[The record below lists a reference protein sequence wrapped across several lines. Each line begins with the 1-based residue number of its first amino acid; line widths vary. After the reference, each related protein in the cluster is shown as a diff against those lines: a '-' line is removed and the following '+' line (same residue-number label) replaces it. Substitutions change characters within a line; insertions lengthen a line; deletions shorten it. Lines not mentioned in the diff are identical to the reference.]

1 MTATQQSTDNA
12 SPTLAHN
19 AIGLPEVL
27 FQSIT
32 HMAPAVATALS
43 IGAATT
49 FAGGIT
55 PLAVVFAMIAVL
67 FTAYS
72 MAQLAK
78 HLPSAG
84 GMYTYVGRGLGSFF
98 GWLVAWSFAIA
109 EPLVM
114 PLLLGGFGFYG
125 AIFFSSYLGIEFE
138 FAWVVLAIAC
148 GLVVWFLNYRG
159 IGLSTR
165 TGLVLGVIEIAIFLL
180 ISTLLI
186 VNADDNTLSVFLPGD
201 EGVKPA
207 FQGMIFCLLAFIGFE
222 AAAPLGEETSEP
234 RRVIP
239 RALIWSALLV
249 GLFYVFNYYAATVFF
264 GPDQMT
270 GFYTSHDGDP
280 WGFMAEEVLPGIG
293 GLLVV
298 FAILNS
304 SLANANAGATA
315 ATRSLF
321 AMGRA
326 SLLPHYFAR
335 VDAGTRAPVNA
346 VHFQAITALII
357 VVVLGFLLTDDPY
370 PFGLNVYVF
379 LGTMLGLIFA
389 GIYILVNLAC
399 FGYYWRERRDEF
411 NWLKHAVVPVFGVIA
426 MIPGPAGGHRRGD
439 DPDPRRHARPVQQL
453 PAVGGADRRRP
464 GPHRGRHLHRAADA
478 EPGGAGP
485 RGRGLW
491 RRVRSCGGTAADG
504 ARRLL
509 TDAGRRQR
517 RPVFSGYSTSIF
529 SCAGGGA
536 WGGSAGAADSS
547 SPAIHRS
554 R

>member
-1 MTATQQSTDNA
+1 MTATQPSA
-12 SPTLAHN
+12 EAGPGLARN

-55 PLAVVFAMIAVL
+55 PLAVLFAMIAVL
-67 FTAYS
+67 FTAFS
-72 MAQLAK
+72 MAELAR

-98 GWLVAWSFAIA
+98 GWLVAWGFALA

-125 AIFFSSYLGIEFE
+125 AIFLSSYLGVEFE
-138 FAWVVLAIAC
+138 YAWVVLAVLC
-148 GLVVWFLNYRG
+148 GLIVWWLTYRG
-159 IGLSTR
+159 VGLSTR
-165 TGLVLGVIEIAIFLL
+165 AGIVLGVIEIAIFLL

-186 VNADDNTLSVFLPGD
+186 VNADENTLSVFVPGD
-201 EGVKPA
+201 GGVQPA

-222 AAAPLGEETSEP
+222 SAAPLGEETQEP

-239 RALIWSALLV
+239 RALIWSAILV

-264 GPDQMT
+264 GPDRMT
-270 GFYTSHDGDP
+270 EFYAFNEGDP

-293 GLLVV
+293 GLLIV

-304 SLANANAGATA
+304 SLANASAGATA

-326 SLLPHYFAR
+326 SLAPRFFAA
-335 VDAGTRAPVNA
+335 VHPETRAPVNA
-346 VHFQAITALII
+346 VHFQAVTALII
-357 VVVLGFLLTDDPY
+357 AVLLGFLLGADPD

-379 LGTMLGLIFA
+379 LGRCSG
-389 GIYILVNLAC
+389 C
-399 FGYYWRERRDEF
+399 SS
-411 NWLKHAVVPVFGVIA
+411 
-426 MIPGPAGGHRRGD
+426 RG
-439 DPDPRRHARPVQQL
+439 
-453 PAVGGADRRRP
+453 
-464 GPHRGRHLHRAADA
+464 
-478 EPGGAGP
+478 
-485 RGRGLW
+485 
-491 RRVRSCGGTAADG
+491 
-504 ARRLL
+504 
-509 TDAGRRQR
+509 
-517 RPVFSGYSTSIF
+517 STS
-529 SCAGGGA
+529 S
-536 WGGSAGAADSS
+536 
-547 SPAIHRS
+547 
-554 R
+554 

>member
-1 MTATQQSTDNA
+1 MSVTSTAQSPGA
-12 SPTLAHN
+12 GAPTLEGN

-43 IGAATT
+43 IGAATS

-55 PLAVVFAMIAVL
+55 PLAVLFAMIAVL
-67 FTAYS
+67 FTAVS
-72 MAQLAK
+72 MAELAR

-84 GMYTYVGRGLGSFF
+84 GMYTYVGSGLGSFF
-98 GWLVAWSFAIA
+98 GWLVAWSFALA

-125 AIFFSSYLGIEFE
+125 AIFLSAYLGIEFE
-138 FAWVVLAIAC
+138 LAWVGLAILC
-148 GLVVWFLNYRG
+148 GLVVWWLTYRG
-159 IGLSTR
+159 VALSTR
-165 TGLVLGVIEIAIFLL
+165 AGLVLGVVEIVIFLL

-186 VNADDNTLSVFLPGD
+186 VNADTNTLSVFVPGD

-222 AAAPLGEETSEP
+222 AAAPLGEETREP
-234 RRVIP
+234 RRTIP
-239 RALIWSALLV
+239 RAVIWSAILV

-264 GPDQMT
+264 GPGEMV

-280 WGFMAEEVLPGIG
+280 WGFMAEEVLPGVG

-326 SLLPHYFAR
+326 GLLPRFFAA
-335 VDAGTRAPVNA
+335 VHPGTRAPVNA
-346 VHFQAITALII
+346 VHFQAVTAI
-357 VVVLGFLLTDDPY
+357 VIAVVLGLVLANDPF
-370 PFGLNVYVF
+370 PTPEGAASLGGLNVYVF

-389 GIYILVNLAC
+389 GIYILVNVAC
-399 FGYYWRERRDEF
+399 IGYFWRSRRDEF
-411 NWLKHAVVPVFGVIA
+411 NWIKHFLVPVLGVIA
-426 MIPGPAGGHRRGD
+426 MIPALLAVIGGVTIPILD
-439 DPDPRRHARPVQQL
+439 ITLDPYT
-453 PAVGGADRRRP
+453 
-464 GPHRGRHLHRAADA
+464 
-478 EPGGAGP
+478 
-485 RGRGLW
+485 
-491 RRVRSCGGTAADG
+491 TALRWTA
-504 ARRLL
+504 
-509 TDAGRRQR
+509 
-517 RPVFSGYSTSIF
+517 PIV
-529 SCAGGGA
+529 GA
-536 WGGSAGAADSS
+536 WVVLGIVAYIILAASNPAALGRVSEVYGGETMA
-547 SPAIHRS
+547 SPEEPY
-554 R
+554 

>member
-1 MTATQQSTDNA
+1 MGS
-12 SPTLAHN
+12 SPTLARN

-43 IGAATT
+43 IGAATA

-55 PLAVVFAMIAVL
+55 PLAVLFAMIAVL
-67 FTAYS
+67 FTAFS
-72 MAQLAK
+72 MAELAR

-98 GWLVAWSFAIA
+98 GWLVAWSFAFA
-109 EPLVM
+109 EPLVV

-125 AIFFSSYLGIEFE
+125 AIFLSVYLGVQFE
-138 FAWVVLAIAC
+138 IAWIVLAVAC
-148 GLVVWFLNYRG
+148 GIVVWWLNYRG
-159 IGLSTR
+159 IAISTR
-165 TGLVLGVIEIAIFLL
+165 TGLVLGAIEIVIFLL
-180 ISTLLI
+180 ISLLLI
-186 VNADDNTLSVFLPGD
+186 VNADTNTLSVFVPGS

-222 AAAPLGEETSEP
+222 AAAPLGEETTEP

-239 RALIWSALLV
+239 RAVIWSAVLV
-249 GLFYVFNYYAATVFF
+249 GVFYVFNYYAATVYF

-280 WGFMAEEVLPGIG
+280 WGFMAEEVLPGVG

-326 SLLPHYFAR
+326 ALLPRFFAK
-335 VDAGTRAPVNA
+335 VDGETKAPVNA
-346 VHFQAITALII
+346 VHFQALTGI
-357 VVVLGFLLTDDPY
+357 VIAVVLGLILANDPY
-370 PFGLNVYVF
+370 PTPEGAGSFGGLNVYVF

-399 FGYYWRERRDEF
+399 IGYFWRERRDEF
-411 NWLKHAVVPVFGVIA
+411 SWVKHGLIPVLGVIA
-426 MIPGPAGGHRRGD
+426 MIPALLAVIGGVTIPILD
-439 DPDPRRHARPVQQL
+439 ITLDPYTTALRWTAPI
-453 PAVGGADRRRP
+453 VGIWTVLGI
-464 GPHRGRHLHRAADA
+464 AAYFYLRSA
-478 EPGGAGP
+478 NPEA
-485 RGRGLW
+485 L
-491 RRVRSCGGTAADG
+491 RRVGDVYGGE
-504 ARRLL
+504 
-509 TDAGRRQR
+509 
-517 RPVFSGYSTSIF
+517 STS
-529 SCAGGGA
+529 
-536 WGGSAGAADSS
+536 DDM
-547 SPAIHRS
+547 
-554 R
+554 

>member
-1 MTATQQSTDNA
+1 VTATQQTDGA
-12 SPTLAHN
+12 PTLARN

-43 IGAATT
+43 IGAATS

-55 PLAVVFAMIAVL
+55 PLAVLFAMIAVL
-67 FTAYS
+67 FTAFS
-72 MAQLAK
+72 MAQLAR

-98 GWLVAWSFAIA
+98 GWLVAWSFALA

-125 AIFFSSYLGIEFE
+125 AIFLSAYLSIEFE
-138 FAWVVLAIAC
+138 MAWIVLAVAC
-148 GLVVWFLNYRG
+148 GLLVWWLNYRG

-186 VNADDNTLSVFLPGD
+186 VNADENTLSVFVPGD
-201 EGVKPA
+201 DGVKPA

-222 AAAPLGEETSEP
+222 AAAPLGEETTEP
-234 RRVIP
+234 RRTIP
-239 RALIWSALLV
+239 RAVIWSAILV

-264 GPDQMT
+264 GPGEMS

-280 WGFMAEEVLPGIG
+280 WGFMAEQVLPGVG

-304 SLANANAGATA
+304 SIANANAGATA

-326 SLLPHYFAR
+326 ALLPRFFAR
-335 VDAGTRAPVNA
+335 VDPATKAPVNA
-346 VHFQAITALII
+346 VHFQAITAII
-357 VVVLGFLLTDDPY
+357 LAVVLGLVLANDPY
-370 PFGLNVYVF
+370 PTPEGAGSFGGLNVYVF

-389 GIYILVNLAC
+389 GIYILVNVAC

-411 NWLKHAVVPVFGVIA
+411 SWLKHFVVPVLGVIA
-426 MIPGPAGGHRRGD
+426 MIPALLAVIGGVTIPILDVTLDPYANALRWTAPIVGVWVVLGVIAYFWLRSSNPEALARVD
-439 DPDPRRHARPVQQL
+439 DVY
-453 PAVGGADRRRP
+453 GGEGESD
-464 GPHRGRHLHRAADA
+464 
-478 EPGGAGP
+478 GG
-485 RGRGLW
+485 
-491 RRVRSCGGTAADG
+491 
-504 ARRLL
+504 
-509 TDAGRRQR
+509 
-517 RPVFSGYSTSIF
+517 
-529 SCAGGGA
+529 
-536 WGGSAGAADSS
+536 
-547 SPAIHRS
+547 
-554 R
+554 